1 MMLKVEYKKGRN
13 VSLSFSNN
21 QITEMNTNE
30 LTVSAGYRFKDL
42 KLGFVFSGEKRQTVS
57 DLNITAGFSL
67 KDNQTV
73 LRKIEENQNQ
83 VSAGML
89 NIAINVSADYQ
100 ISKMVGLRYY
110 YNQIINRPHIALQN
124 NNMNIETG
132 ISVRLLLAQ

>member
-1 MMLKVEYKKGRN
+1 MMLKIDYKKGRN

-21 QITEMNTNE
+21 QITEMNSNE
-30 LTVSAGYRFKDL
+30 LSISAGYRFKDL
-42 KLGFVFSGEKRQTVS
+42 KLGFVFSGEKRETVS

-67 KDNQTV
+67 KDNITV

-89 NIAINVSADYQ
+89 NISINLSADYQ

-110 YNQIINRPHIALQN
+110 YNQIINRPRIALQN
-124 NNMNIETG
+124 NNMNLETG
-132 ISVRLLLAQ
+132 ISIRLLLTQ